1 MNNLNKLNKKIKKII
16 LTAVAVFGFAFA
28 NAQEVKF
35 GVKGGLNISN
45 FSGDVEGNK
54 SRIGYLVGGF
64 AEIKISE
71 KFSIQPELLYSAQ
84 GVNFKE
90 SGSGFTNEEKQ
101 INGYLNIP
109 VMAKGYV
116 APKVSIEV
124 GPQIGFLLN
133 SKSKVEETVDGDV
146 YSVEADTKK
155 FFEST
160 DFGLNFGLGYDL
172 TEKLSIGGRYNLGLS
187 NILKDAEEG
196 EKVKNS
202 VFSFSVG
209 YKF

>member
-1 MNNLNKLNKKIKKII
+1 MKKII

-35 GVKGGLNISN
+35 GVKGGLNIAN
-45 FSGDVEGNK
+45 VSGDVEGNK

-90 SGSGFTNEEKQ
+90 EGIGFSYEGKQ
-101 INGYLNIP
+101 NNGYLNIP
-109 VMAKGYV
+109 VMAKVYV
-116 APKVSIEV
+116 TPKVSIEV

-133 SKSKVEETVDGDV
+133 SKSKVEGTEDGDV
-146 YSVEADTKK
+146 IFSGEEDTKDD
-155 FFEST
+155 FEST

-202 VFSFSVG
+202 VFSFSLG

>member
-1 MNNLNKLNKKIKKII
+1 MKKII

-28 NAQEVKF
+28 NAQDVKF
-35 GVKGGLNISN
+35 GIKGALNIAN
-45 FSGDVEGNK
+45 VSGDVEGNK
-54 SRIGYLVGGF
+54 SRIGYQVGGF

-71 KFSIQPELLYSAQ
+71 KFSVQPELLYSAQ

-90 SGSGFTNEEKQ
+90 EGIGFSYEDKQ
-101 INGYLNIP
+101 NNGYLNIP
-109 VMAKGYV
+109 VMAKVYV
-116 APKVSIEV
+116 TPKVSIEA

-133 SKSKVEETVDGDV
+133 SKSKYEEKVSDV
-146 YSVEADTKK
+146 IFSGEEDTKDLFK
-155 FFEST
+155 ST

-187 NILKDAEEG
+187 NILKDAGG

-202 VFSFSVG
+202 VFSFSLG